1 MIAKPLR
8 EHRGQCP
15 VWGIEVAVSGV
26 YGGDGVIWRFL
37 RAECPIVR
45 NTMLPHYRQLG
56 KYALM
61 YCPAPSRCPLCA
73 GFEPYLA
80 E

>member
-26 YGGDGVIWRFL
+26 YGGDG
-37 RAECPIVR
+37 
-45 NTMLPHYRQLG
+45 
-56 KYALM
+56 
-61 YCPAPSRCPLCA
+61 
-73 GFEPYLA
+73 
-80 E
+80 